1 VFHREELVHGQKTG
15 HPDNRGE
22 IALSQRVYRTGFVV
36 ILALAWQLAV
46 GGMNSTLEAA
56 PKPPAVHL
64 PHGQGQGH
72 LTATQKNVDI
82 QTIDDVVV
90 RRSRMKEL
98 FDQNGKVR
106 QPTPE
111 ERAAAKGNSNLPGY
125 EADVNELKAGQ
136 VLKLTLLKK
145 KETKTNSG
153 TGQKDSD
160 KETKTEWVPAGTIT
174 VVLKNYQDSVKTL
187 TFEVDGATLAGNRH
201 TQAYN
206 TDKGK
211 NKKDNKITLDDF
223 RVKRIEITK
232 EPPDDSKTK
241 KKDK

>member
-1 VFHREELVHGQKTG
+1 M
-15 HPDNRGE
+15 
-22 IALSQRVYRTGFVV
+22 SQRVYRAGFVV

-46 GGMNSTLEAA
+46 GGMNGTLEAA

-64 PHGQGQGH
+64 PHNQGQ

-82 QTIDDVVV
+82 QAIDDVVV

-98 FDQNGKVR
+98 YDQNGKVR

-145 KETKTNSG
+145 KETKTSSG
-153 TGQKDSD
+153 TGQNDSE
-160 KETKTEWVPAGTIT
+160 KETKTEWVAAGTIT
-174 VVLKNYQDSVKTL
+174 VVLKNYQDSAKTL

-201 TQAYN
+201 TQNYN
-206 TDKGK
+206 QGK
-211 NKKDNKITLDDF
+211 KNQKDNKITLDDF